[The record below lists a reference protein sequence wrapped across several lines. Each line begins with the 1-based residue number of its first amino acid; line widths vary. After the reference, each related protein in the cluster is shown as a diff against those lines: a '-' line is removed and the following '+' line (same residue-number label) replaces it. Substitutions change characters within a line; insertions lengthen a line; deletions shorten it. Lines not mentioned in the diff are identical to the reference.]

1 MDEWRFALL
10 AAVPLIR
17 FRTLNMQVDPVTWPG
32 LKGPGPFLKLKMWW
46 GPRPLLQAALILAL
60 ACLVFALGWSISANM
75 ARIGISPGF
84 EFLRRSANFEI
95 GEQAISFSAGDSY
108 FRALLVGFL
117 NTLKVA
123 LLGCVLATVLG
134 VAVALAGLSG
144 NVLLSGITRGYIEVI
159 RNTPLLLQLFF
170 WISLV
175 QALPP
180 PRRAFSAFDIA
191 YLSNR
196 GIFLPGPV
204 AEGATAVTWLSVVA
218 IMIGSVALIVSA
230 YRKGI
235 APSRIGAIAVPTTA
249 IAIWLAFAA
258 TGARLQFETPQLS
271 GFNIRGGY
279 SLSPEFAALL
289 IGLVVKFS
297 ASIAEIVRAGILS
310 VKQGQWEAG
319 RALGLNNAQIVRLI
333 VLPQALRVITPLTT
347 SNYLDLTKDSSL
359 AVAIGYPDLV
369 SIANTTANTTGQAF
383 EALTILVVVY
393 LTLNIGVS
401 LAMNSYNAR
410 VAMRGGRPA

>member
-1 MDEWRFALL
+1 MSILPEAR
-10 AAVPLIR
+10 
-17 FRTLNMQVDPVTWPG
+17 PG
-32 LKGPGPFLKLKMWW
+32 LQRPGPFLRLAMWW
-46 GPRPLLQAALILAL
+46 GPRPLLQAAAILLVVVLL
-60 ACLVFALGWSISANM
+60 AVLVSTVFANM
-75 ARIGISPGF
+75 ARVGISPGF
-84 EFLRRSANFEI
+84 GFLSRSANFEI
-95 GEQAISFSAGDSY
+95 GEQPIAFRAGDTY
-108 FRALLVGFL
+108 LRALAVGLL
-117 NTLKVA
+117 NTVKVA

-134 VAVALAGLSG
+134 VAVGIAGLSG
-144 NVLLSGITRGYIEVI
+144 NPLLGGLVRGYVEAV

-170 WISLV
+170 WISLA

-180 PRRAFSAFDIA
+180 PRRAFSLLDIA

-204 AEGATAVTWLSVVA
+204 LDGAGAGVWIALLSILALLVA
-218 IMIGSVALIVSA
+218 ILVAGRGHLGF
-230 YRKGI
+230 RFG
-235 APSRIGAIAVPTTA
+235 GA
-249 IAIWLAFAA
+249 LAFAA
-258 TGARLQFETPQLS
+258 LAIALVLKLGGVSVGFEAPALT

-279 SLSPEFAALL
+279 SMTPEFAALL
-289 IGLVVKFS
+289 MGLVVKFS

-319 RALGLNNAQIVRLI
+319 RALGLSNGQIMRLI

-369 SIANTTANTTGQAF
+369 NIVNTTANTTGQAF

-393 LTLNIGVS
+393 LILNIAVS
-401 LAMNSYNAR
+401 ILMNQYNTR
-410 VAMRGGRPA
+410 VALRGGRPA